1 MQDAKAI
8 VSVIKSHYYW
18 MSTLHGRALHRH
30 NHVLEIIP
38 KLLNTRECFDNMSQI
53 IFYQVNVVYNFLS
66 KNPYEEGFDNG
77 FLQTDV
83 NSYPI

>member
-18 MSTLHGRALHRH
+18 MSTLHGLALHRH
-30 NHVLEIIP
+30 NHVLNIIP
-38 KLLNTRECFDNMSQI
+38 KLLNIPERFQSMGEI

-66 KNPYEEGFDNG
+66 KNPYKEGFDNG